1 MNEKLT
7 KKHAVS
13 ALKKVTDP
21 ELGLDIYTLEL
32 IYDIN
37 LKDDDSIVIKMTLT
51 SPGCP
56 FASIFE
62 EEIEKELRK
71 IKEVKNVKIE
81 LVFDP
86 AWSPDKI
93 KEEVK
98 EELGIRF

>member
-1 MNEKLT
+1 MID
-7 KKHAVS
+7 KKQVLNK
-13 ALKKVTDP
+13 LKKVIDP
-21 ELGLDIYTLEL
+21 ELNINIVDLGL
-32 IYDIN
+32 IYGISIN
-37 LKDDDSIVIKMTLT
+37 QKLGEVKIKMTLT